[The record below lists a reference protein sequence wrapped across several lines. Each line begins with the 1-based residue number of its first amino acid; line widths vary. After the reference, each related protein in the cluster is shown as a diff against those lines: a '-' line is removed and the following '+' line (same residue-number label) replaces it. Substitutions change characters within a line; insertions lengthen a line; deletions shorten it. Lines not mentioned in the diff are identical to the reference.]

1 MATVLTLDG
10 TTMRVAKT
18 ATQGVV
24 STETTL
30 TFTQRGDLV
39 EAHYCGGTIVV
50 GRLLGR
56 LTGTVVTFCYIQ
68 VDVDGHTDAGSS
80 VGTIDVLPDGRLR
93 LTESFK
99 WFTRPD
105 GGTNVFEEI
114 RESTTGDVNA

>member
-1 MATVLTLDG
+1 VLNLDG
-10 TTMRVAKT
+10 KRLRVTKA

-24 STETTL
+24 SLETTL

-39 EAHYCGGTIVV
+39 EAHYSGGTIVV

-56 LTGTVVTFCYIQ
+56 LTGTVLTFCYIQ

-80 VGTIDVLPDGRLR
+80 VGTIDALPDGRVR
-93 LTESFK
+93 LTESFQ

-105 GGTNVFEEI
+105 SGTNVFEEI
-114 RESTTGDVNA
+114 R